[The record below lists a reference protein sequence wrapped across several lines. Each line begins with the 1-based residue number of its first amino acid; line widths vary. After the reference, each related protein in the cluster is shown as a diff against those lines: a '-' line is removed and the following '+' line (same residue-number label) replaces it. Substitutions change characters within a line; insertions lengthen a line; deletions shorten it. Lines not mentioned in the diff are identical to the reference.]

1 MSRFEYLEARTLR
14 QAVSLLKRYGEEAR
28 IVAGT
33 TDFLVRWRQ
42 GFWKPS
48 YVVSIKRI
56 PGLDRVSYSPRA
68 GLRLGALVTVRTLE
82 THPIIR
88 QHYPALTAAATTFA
102 GVQVRNLATVGG
114 NVCNASPAGDTLSSL
129 LAFEAQCRIV
139 GPEGERWMPLDQ
151 FFLGPG
157 RSALKPGEVL
167 AEFRL
172 PPPLSNTG
180 SLYIKDSPRS
190 AMDIAAA
197 GVASVISLDDSGQVC
212 RDVKI
217 ALGAVAPT
225 PIRARAAE
233 EILRGQAVDQERI
246 DEVARAAAA
255 EARPIDDIRGSARH
269 RRAIVEA
276 LTRRTVEY
284 AVQMAQKTE
293 LPFEVQRRLAVEA
306 IV

>member
-1 MSRFEYLEARTLR
+1 
-14 QAVSLLKRYGEEAR
+14 
-28 IVAGT
+28 
-33 TDFLVRWRQ
+33 
-42 GFWKPS
+42 
-48 YVVSIKRI
+48 
-56 PGLDRVSYSPRA
+56 
-68 GLRLGALVTVRTLE
+68 
-82 THPIIR
+82 
-88 QHYPALTAAATTFA
+88 
-102 GVQVRNLATVGG
+102 
-114 NVCNASPAGDTLSSL
+114 
-129 LAFEAQCRIV
+129 
-139 GPEGERWMPLDQ
+139 
-151 FFLGPG
+151 
-157 RSALKPGEVL
+157 
-167 AEFRL
+167 
-172 PPPLSNTG
+172 
-180 SLYIKDSPRS
+180 
-190 AMDIAAA
+190 
-197 GVASVISLDDSGQVC
+197 VISLDDSGQVC